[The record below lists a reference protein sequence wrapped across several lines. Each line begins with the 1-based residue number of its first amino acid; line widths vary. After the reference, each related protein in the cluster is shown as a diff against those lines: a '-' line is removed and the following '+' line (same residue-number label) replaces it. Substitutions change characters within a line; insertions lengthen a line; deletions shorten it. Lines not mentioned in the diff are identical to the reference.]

1 MSRTSDDVSLTFSR
15 EEEIKYVRR
24 FEEGYDLPDPRYK
37 AWLSIHHPGAV
48 SSEVPN
54 CTSQTGFSPQTEV
67 VTPSQSMST
76 MSNQSMPSHVGLV
89 ELRRIELSTLPGVET
104 SPEPV
109 STLLDQS
116 TPNHLTMR
124 PGQLTDQSPVSMPT
138 VTLLEPTSMSSITPD
153 SSGVGLSTKTTP
165 RCSPLSDLVNIPT
178 VQPKKTGFAR
188 VLTSS
193 ECLKGFKDKEEK
205 KRLAEEEK
213 QRQKEERE
221 LKKKQKEE
229 MKRKSELKAQ
239 KAAEREAKQQQKQSG
254 QQTKGKVKRKSDNA
268 ASSRPVQKKARS
280 DNADEEIDT
289 GRCCVCFGNMMM
301 MWELTRNG

>member
-15 EEEIKYVRR
+15 EKEIKYVRR

-37 AWLSIHHPGAV
+37 AWLSIHHPSAV
-48 SSEVPN
+48 SFEEPN

-76 MSNQSMPSHVGLV
+76 MSNQSLPSHVGLV
-89 ELRRIELSTLPGVET
+89 ELRRIKLSTLPGVET

-138 VTLLEPTSMSSITPD
+138 ITLLEPTSITPD

-165 RCSPLSDLVNIPT
+165 RRSPLSDLVNIPT
-178 VQPKKTGFAR
+178 VQPKKTGCAR

-193 ECLKGFKDKEEK
+193 ECLKTFKEKEEK
-205 KRLAEEEK
+205 KRLAAEEK
-213 QRQKEERE
+213 QRRKEERE
-221 LKKKQKEE
+221 LKKKQKDEE

-239 KAAEREAKQQQKQSG
+239 KAAEREAKQQQKQSR
-254 QQTKGKVKRKSDNA
+254 Q
-268 ASSRPVQKKARS
+268 
-280 DNADEEIDT
+280 
-289 GRCCVCFGNMMM
+289 
-301 MWELTRNG
+301 